1 MSWFRRRQKSFKHC
15 HPKALFLKPI
25 LAIDTSSAWCSVAL
39 SVGST
44 PEHVVE
50 RHELLGPGA
59 SQHLLP
65 WITELL
71 QQEGM
76 TWRDLDA
83 IAVGI
88 GPGAFTGVR
97 LAVAV
102 VQGLALATHLP
113 VAPVA
118 SLDAIA
124 ASAIDHPLI
133 QAMGAGKHQ
142 FTVAIDAR
150 MGEVYWANYSV
161 MKAAQ
166 AGNEN
171 TALPERIGDIQLTK
185 PENIQMGMSQCVF
198 GSAVTQYPIHFEQHM
213 PSGQLDGALGVSAS
227 GVLRCAK
234 AMLSKGQLI
243 AVDQLEPLYV
253 RNKVAL
259 TSAERG
265 AK

>member
-1 MSWFRRRQKSFKHC
+1 M
-15 HPKALFLKPI
+15 KPI

-39 SVGST
+39 SLDPST
-44 PEHVVE
+44 EDTLVH
-50 RHELLGPGA
+50 HELLGPGA

-65 WITELL
+65 WITDLL
-71 QQEGM
+71 QQGGI
-76 TWRDLDA
+76 TLRDLDA

-97 LAVAV
+97 LAVAA
-102 VQGLALATHLP
+102 VQGLALASHLP

-124 ASAIDHPLI
+124 ATAIDHPLI
-133 QAMGAGKHQ
+133 QAIESGKHQ

-150 MGEVYWANYSV
+150 MGEMYWANYSV
-161 MKAAQ
+161 MKATQ
-166 AGNEN
+166 AGRNN
-171 TALPERIGDIQLTK
+171 TALPERIGDIQLSR
-185 PENIQMGMSQCVF
+185 PEDIQIGVSKCVF
-198 GSAVTQYPIHFEQHM
+198 GSAVTQYPNFFERHM
-213 PSGQLDGALGVSAS
+213 SSCQADGALGVSAC

-234 AMLSKGQLI
+234 AMLAKGQLI